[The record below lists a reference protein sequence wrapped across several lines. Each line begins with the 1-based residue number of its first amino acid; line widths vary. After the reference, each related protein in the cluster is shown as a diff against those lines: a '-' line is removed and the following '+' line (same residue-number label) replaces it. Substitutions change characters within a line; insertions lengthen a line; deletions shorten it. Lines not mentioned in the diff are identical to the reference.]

1 MKTKLIKSVAMLIS
15 ILMIFSSLFVLASAT
30 NSATISAEQT
40 GYAKPGQ
47 TVTIPVKISNNPGI
61 MGFSVSVKYDK
72 TVLTPVYASAGT
84 IINGLFDDSIET
96 SEPGSF
102 DVVWSGTENCT
113 QNGILFNV
121 TFDVNS
127 NASGTTKIELSYS
140 QADTFNENWQDVV
153 LNCEDI
159 DLAIENQQTGESTLT
174 VGNVTTIANKTV
186 AVPVS
191 VSGNGLAK
199 KLNINIDYDNNVLIP
214 KSVSDGN
221 YNAVSDNVSN
231 ADGTLTIELV
241 SDTPQSGVAVSVEF
255 FVKSEADGIYNLNA
269 SSVSAKCISGSISV
283 STPDGIAYV
292 FANDFEALR
301 GEAISVPIK
310 ISNNPGVMGYRLT
323 FAYDD
328 SAVTPVS
335 AVSGEGFSGNFDNS
349 IGIKSNIFDVVWS
362 NSSDNTTNGNI
373 IVLTFKIKETA
384 SLGKSTVAISYTQ
397 EDTFNEEWNDVK
409 LGCSDFI
416 IDIKSVKI
424 DNEKDTLKVGETL
437 HLTASSD
444 TLENILWSSSDET
457 VAKVDANG
465 KVTAVGS
472 GTVTI
477 TAKNANGS
485 ESITIQIIKSYIC
498 PDCGDEVLGED
509 AINEHIA
516 TEARMKATVKIKNNS
531 GSKTINYGETLRLTA
546 TTTNM
551 PTDAKIYWYVD
562 GVWKGEG
569 ETFNVSFENGTK
581 TVEVKLVDA
590 NGNVLKD
597 SKGNELSDLEEV
609 SVKTGFFQKLISFF
623 KNLFKVNRTVVQSV
637 FKGVF

>member
-1 MKTKLIKSVAMLIS
+1 MKIKSVATLIS
-15 ILMIFSSLFVLASAT
+15 ILMIFSSFFVLASAT
-30 NSATISAEQT
+30 NFATISAEQT
-40 GYAKPGQ
+40 DSVNPGQ

-72 TVLTPVYASAGT
+72 TVLTPVSASTGT

-96 SEPGSF
+96 SESGSF

-121 TFDVNS
+121 TFDVNN
-127 NASGTTKIELSYS
+127 NAYGTTKIELSYS

-159 DLAIENQQTGESTLT
+159 DLVIGSQQTGEATIT
-174 VGNVTTIANKTV
+174 VGNVSTLADKKV

-199 KLNINIDYDNNVLIP
+199 TLNINIDYDNNVLIP

-241 SDTPQSGVAVSVEF
+241 SENPQSGVAVSVEF

-269 SSVSAKCISGSISV
+269 SSASAKCVSGSISV
-283 STPDGIAYV
+283 STPDGTACV
-292 FANDFEALR
+292 FANDSEALR
-301 GEAISVPIK
+301 GETISVPIK
-310 ISNNPGVMGYRLT
+310 ISNNPGIMGYRLT
-323 FAYDD
+323 FVYDE

-362 NSSDNTTNGNI
+362 NSSNNTTNGNI

-397 EDTFNEEWNDVK
+397 EDTFNEEWNNVK
-409 LGCSDFI
+409 LVCSDFI

-437 HLTASSD
+437 QLTASSD
-444 TLENILWSSSDET
+444 TSGNILWSSSDET

-472 GTVTI
+472 GKVTI
-477 TAKNANGS
+477 TANNANGS
-485 ESITIQIIKSYIC
+485 ESITITIIRTYIC
-498 PDCGDEVLGED
+498 PDCGDEIVGDE
-509 AINEHIA
+509 AIDSHIA
-516 TEARMKATVKIKNNS
+516 AESRMKATVSIKNNG

-546 TTTNM
+546 ITTNI
-551 PTDAKIYWYVD
+551 PTDAKIFWYVD

-569 ETFNVSFENGTK
+569 ETFNVSFDNGTK
-581 TVEVKLVDA
+581 TVEVKVVDS
-590 NGNVLKD
+590 NGNALKNA
-597 SKGNELSDLEEV
+597 SGNEIMDSEKV
-609 SVKTGFFQKLISFF
+609 TVKGGFFQKIISFF
-623 KNLFKVNRTVVQSV
+623 KNLFGMNRNVVQAI
-637 FKGVF
+637 FKGTF